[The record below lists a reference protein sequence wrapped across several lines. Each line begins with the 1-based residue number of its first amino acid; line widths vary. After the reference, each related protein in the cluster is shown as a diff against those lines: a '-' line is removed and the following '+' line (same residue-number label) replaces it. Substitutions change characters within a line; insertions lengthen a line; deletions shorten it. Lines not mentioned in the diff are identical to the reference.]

1 MSYFIFYPFSIIP
14 KKMAYTIWQQIKN
27 HTFKGD
33 FKATLAILQA
43 LFDVVKNIPNFIK
56 NSNRLTIQ
64 EFKEFALKGNMM
76 DLAIGVIIG
85 GAFGKIIDSLV
96 KDIIMPLISV
106 ITGGGVDFTQKF
118 IVLGNNPNNLTSLD
132 ELTKAGVNVLTYGNF
147 LTIFINF
154 LILAWVVFLM
164 VKVMNRMR
172 KKEEAAPAP
181 TPEDIQLLREIRD
194 SLNK

>member
-1 MSYFIFYPFSIIP
+1 M
-14 KKMAYTIWQQIKN
+14 
-27 HTFKGD
+27 
-33 FKATLAILQA
+33 
-43 LFDVVKNIPNFIK
+43 
-56 NSNRLTIQ
+56 IQ

-96 KDIIMPLISV
+96 KDILMPLISV

-118 IVLGNNPNNLTSLD
+118 IVLGSNPNNLTSLD

-172 KKEEAAPAP
+172 KQEEAAPAP

>member
-1 MSYFIFYPFSIIP
+1 MSI
-14 KKMAYTIWQQIKN
+14 
-27 HTFKGD
+27 
-33 FKATLAILQA
+33 
-43 LFDVVKNIPNFIK
+43 
-56 NSNRLTIQ
+56 IQ
-64 EFKEFALKGNMM
+64 EFKEFAIKGNMM

-118 IVLGNNPNNLTSLD
+118 VVLGDNPANLQSLD

-147 LTIFINF
+147 LTILINF
-154 LILAWVVFLM
+154 LILAWVVFMM

-172 KKEEAAPAP
+172 KQEEAAPEA
-181 TPEDIQLLREIRD
+181 TPEDIELLREIRD
-194 SLNK
+194 SLKK